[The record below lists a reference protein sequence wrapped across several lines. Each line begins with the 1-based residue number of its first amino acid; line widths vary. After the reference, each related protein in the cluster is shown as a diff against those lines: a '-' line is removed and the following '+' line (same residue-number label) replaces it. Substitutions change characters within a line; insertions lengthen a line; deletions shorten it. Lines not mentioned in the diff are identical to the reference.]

1 MKQHHDRARIEVLL
15 SERAEEGLTFRELSE
30 RSGVPVP
37 TLSYYA
43 GKLGMRKQRRQA
55 ELVQVELADDL
66 QDQPIRIDLGE
77 GLELL
82 AQPGFD
88 PVRLAQA
95 LSSFSR

>member
-1 MKQHHDRARIEVLL
+1 
-15 SERAEEGLTFRELSE
+15 
-30 RSGVPVP
+30 
-37 TLSYYA
+37 
-43 GKLGMRKQRRQA
+43 MRKQRRQA

-95 LSSFSR
+95 LNSFTS